1 MADDEKTLLAVD
13 MSKDA
18 IQSPL
23 LKAKHHLLENVFP
36 IYIPIKHCLDYL
48 NNFFFILKLLL
59 STHF

>member
-23 LKAKHHLLENVFP
+23 LKAKHHLLENVFN
-36 IYIPIKHCLDYL
+36 IFTIKHCLDYL
-48 NNFFFILKLLL
+48 NFFFIFILKLLF